1 MKSFIYKV
9 GVVAG
14 LALASC
20 TSDFN
25 EINQDPNG
33 FLPEEVSAKYF
44 LTEPL
49 FQLYGPNRFPYW
61 RAHLIHA
68 DRYAGH
74 FTFGHSGSWWSD
86 GLGYAYNTGYT
97 DASWGW
103 LEGAFGGIDNFIK
116 MTSEGGEFE
125 NQYMYAIGLISK
137 SLYFQM
143 YTDIFGMIPYSEA
156 GVEGIVTPKFDTQ
169 AEIYKGIISD
179 LNMAMQ
185 IIGDTERTGVGIDDV
200 AENDVYCNG
209 DLQKWK
215 RLANTLKLR
224 IALRANGAAGD
235 DFSSTAVN
243 EALSAPLLDETSGS
257 VLMAKDAE
265 ITQWA
270 SAAYGDIWHNFG
282 GLGSKWTM
290 GKVLID
296 HLRDNNDP
304 RLAVY
309 AKPAAGGD
317 MTFTR
322 PAEGEAAT
330 NFDARVDFI
339 LGVLDDA
346 NADYTVTGV
355 GTDEVT
361 VSLASGQYIGQPTRL
376 NGLTAPYANYNLFS
390 TPSDLVIQP
399 KLAGKMYPEI
409 VMTSAEAFF
418 LRAEAAVKGLSSDD
432 AQMMM
437 EMGIVEAM
445 KVWEIGEGDAQTY
458 IANAPL
464 ADITVGTTE
473 EKLEKIAIQRWIANY
488 TDGFEAWA
496 VVRDTGYPSELAQ
509 GVSDQVIYEPGTL
522 NGAYPQRMR
531 YGSGVQ
537 TGNGSNYN
545 AAVSEQGPDTQATKL
560 WWAQ

>member
-1 MKSFIYKV
+1 MKSILSKV
-9 GVVAG
+9 GVIAG

-49 FQLYGPNRFPYW
+49 YKLYGPDRFPYW

-74 FTFGHSGSWWSD
+74 FTFGHHGSWWSD
-86 GLGYAYNTGYT
+86 GLGYAYNAGYT

-103 LEGAFGGIDNFIK
+103 LEGAFGGVDNFLK
-116 MTSEGGEFE
+116 MTNEGGEFE
-125 NQYMYAIGLISK
+125 NEYMYAIGLVTK
-137 SLYFQM
+137 SLYYQM
-143 YTDIFGMIPYSEA
+143 YTDAFGMIPFSEA
-156 GVEGIVTPKFDTQ
+156 GVEGIVTPKFDAQ
-169 AEIYKGIISD
+169 ADIYKGMIAD
-179 LNMAMQ
+179 LDRAMQ
-185 IIGDTERTGVGIDDV
+185 LIGDAERTGVGIDDV

-224 IALRANGAAGD
+224 IAMRASGAPGAEFAED
-235 DFSSTAVN
+235 AIT
-243 EALSAPLLDETSGS
+243 EALAAPMLDESTGS
-257 VLMAKDAE
+257 VLMPKDLE
-265 ITQWA
+265 ISQWG
-270 SAAYGDIWHNFG
+270 SAAYGDVWWNFG

-296 HLRDNNDP
+296 YLRDYNDP
-304 RLAVY
+304 RLSVY
-309 AKPAAGGD
+309 ANPAIGGEVSFAKPAD
-317 MTFTR
+317 
-322 PAEGEAAT
+322 GEAAA

-339 LGVLDDA
+339 LSVLDDA
-346 NADYTVTGV
+346 GADYTLDRTADQA
-355 GTDEVT
+355 TIN
-361 VSLASGQYIGQPTRL
+361 LASGQYIGQPTRL
-376 NGLTAPYANYNLFS
+376 NGQTAPYANFNLFS

-399 KLAGKMYPEI
+399 KMSGAMYPEI

-418 LRAEAAVKGLSSDD
+418 LRAEAAVKGLSFDD
-432 AQMMM
+432 PQLMM
-437 EMGIVEAM
+437 EFGIVEAM
-445 KVWEIGEGDAQTY
+445 KVWGISEGDAQAY
-458 IANAPL
+458 IAASAL
-464 ADITVGTTE
+464 ADITSGTQE
-473 EKLEKIAIQRWIANY
+473 EKLEKIAIQRWINNY

-509 GVSDQVIYEPGTL
+509 GVSDLVVFEPGTL

-531 YGSGVQ
+531 YGTSVQ
-537 TGNGSNYN
+537 TSNGTNYQ
-545 AAVSEQGPDTQATKL
+545 AAVSAQGPDTQGTKL
-560 WWAQ
+560 WWAK